1 MKKFKL
7 GEFERNSAI
16 VFAISMLANV
26 VTYLY
31 QIVMGNLL
39 SPADYG
45 TINTLLSLSI
55 VVGVPSGIISTLVA
69 TYTAKYQAVGKPEL
83 IGGFMHKM
91 LRASVLLA
99 CVVFAA
105 GAALSSIIANV
116 LQIEETRYILAT
128 MVVVAFSCVAPV
140 FSCTLQGVK
149 RFVPYSINGVL
160 NIAIRLLLSITFV
173 RMGFGIGG
181 NLAAVILAAFATAA
195 FCFWC
200 ARDLF
205 FAPKIEQLHL
215 DRTEIRRYFVSTFW
229 FQMFLLLMANGDV
242 LLIKT
247 FAADPAEVGIYS
259 SGSVI
264 GKISLYLANAIV
276 PVLLPMVAER
286 QSTGHDT
293 RQLLKRAMLWGGG
306 VAMLCAV
313 GMNVVGRPMIGLLF
327 GERYLA
333 AIDLLLPISFY
344 VVPVACLR
352 ILINYLMPLG
362 RSGFFTVSMA
372 AGYLLIFVLVSRFHH
387 TVAQMLYIMG
397 GGLLLVLAANLIYI
411 ALAPQKEKAT
421 V

>member
-16 VFAISMLANV
+16 VFAVSMLANV

-31 QIVMGNLL
+31 QIVMGILA
-39 SPADYG
+39 SQADYG

-116 LQIEETRYILAT
+116 LQIEETRYGHHGRGGVQLWRRC
-128 MVVVAFSCVAPV
+128 CV
-140 FSCTLQGVK
+140 TLQGVK

-160 NIAIRLLLSITFV
+160 NIAMRTAAQHPFCAD
-173 RMGFGIGG
+173 GFRGIGG
-181 NLAAVILAAFATAA
+181 DLAAVIVAALATAA

-215 DRTEIRRYFVSTFW
+215 DRTGITACCFVSTFW
-229 FQMFLLLMANGDV
+229 FQLFLLLMANGDV

-276 PVLLPMVAER
+276 PVLLPMVAGANPPATIPASCSSAPCFGAAVLR
-286 QSTGHDT
+286 CC
-293 RQLLKRAMLWGGG
+293 ALW
-306 VAMLCAV
+306 A
-313 GMNVVGRPMIGLLF
+313 
-327 GERYLA
+327 
-333 AIDLLLPISFY
+333 
-344 VVPVACLR
+344 
-352 ILINYLMPLG
+352 
-362 RSGFFTVSMA
+362 
-372 AGYLLIFVLVSRFHH
+372 
-387 TVAQMLYIMG
+387 
-397 GGLLLVLAANLIYI
+397 
-411 ALAPQKEKAT
+411 
-421 V
+421 

>member
-16 VFAISMLANV
+16 VFAVSMLANV

-55 VVGVPSGIISTLVA
+55 VIGVPSGIISTLVA

-160 NIAIRLLLSITFV
+160 NIAIRLLLSIPFV

-229 FQMFLLLMANGDV
+229 FQLFLLLMANGDV

-313 GMNVVGRPMIGLLF
+313 GMNVVGRPMIGLL
-327 GERYLA
+327 
-333 AIDLLLPISFY
+333 LPISFY
-344 VVPVACLR
+344 VVPVACLT

-362 RSGFFTVSMA
+362 RSGFFAVSMA

-387 TVAQMLYIMG
+387 SVAQMLYIMG

>member
-286 QSTGHDT
+286 
-293 RQLLKRAMLWGGG
+293 LL
-306 VAMLCAV
+306 
-313 GMNVVGRPMIGLLF
+313 
-327 GERYLA
+327 
-333 AIDLLLPISFY
+333 
-344 VVPVACLR
+344 
-352 ILINYLMPLG
+352 
-362 RSGFFTVSMA
+362 
-372 AGYLLIFVLVSRFHH
+372 
-387 TVAQMLYIMG
+387 Q
-397 GGLLLVLAANLIYI
+397 
-411 ALAPQKEKAT
+411 
-421 V
+421 